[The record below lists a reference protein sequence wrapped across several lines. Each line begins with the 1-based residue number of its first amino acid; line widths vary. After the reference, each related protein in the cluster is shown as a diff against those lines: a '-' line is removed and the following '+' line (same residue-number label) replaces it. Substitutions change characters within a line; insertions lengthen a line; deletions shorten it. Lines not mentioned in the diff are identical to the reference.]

1 LILLFMIVHFT
12 CVLYFN
18 SQLTS
23 LNYLIE
29 FVSQKS
35 TVTWSA
41 NFTLGEIATARSAS
55 GQAWPTKRPSNWSW
69 GKRGNFSQPINERGT
84 PKARLDS
91 KRRSKKNHFER
102 KFNVIVPTVP
112 SCNCKLWFFIFFP
125 CKLNIELVSFQFKVV
140 IVYLFKDIKWCI
152 ASWLLET
159 NKKFIFFLSIKL
171 IPMTDHSPKK
181 PTKFVFNRWLNIEH
195 VM

>member
-18 SQLTS
+18 SQVTS

-91 KRRSKKNHFER
+91 KRRSKKSFWAKVQCHPTYRRLTVNFDFLYFFR
-102 KFNVIVPTVP
+102 ASSILSWFRFN
-112 SCNCKLWFFIFFP
+112 SR
-125 CKLNIELVSFQFKVV
+125 S
-140 IVYLFKDIKWCI
+140 
-152 ASWLLET
+152 
-159 NKKFIFFLSIKL
+159 
-171 IPMTDHSPKK
+171 
-181 PTKFVFNRWLNIEH
+181 
-195 VM
+195 

>member
-1 LILLFMIVHFT
+1 MILLFMIVHFT
-12 CVLYFN
+12 CVLYFK
-18 SQLTS
+18 SQVTI

-29 FVSQKS
+29 FVFQKS

-91 KRRSKKNHFER
+91 KRRSKKIVLSESSMSSYLRYRRVTVNFDFLYFFR
-102 KFNVIVPTVP
+102 ASSILSWFRFN
-112 SCNCKLWFFIFFP
+112 SR
-125 CKLNIELVSFQFKVV
+125 S
-140 IVYLFKDIKWCI
+140 
-152 ASWLLET
+152 
-159 NKKFIFFLSIKL
+159 
-171 IPMTDHSPKK
+171 
-181 PTKFVFNRWLNIEH
+181 
-195 VM
+195 